1 MQFWSS
7 SLSLPAKA
15 VRAWLGE
22 FAEGWEV
29 APGMIQ
35 ISGTDLASKLGAA
48 EDDLR
53 GVLDE
58 LSSSGFLSYRLFWPN
73 YAIYL
78 PDRLALAGTD
88 DAFTAFYLECLK
100 GRLDDKDKSTV
111 SAEPAKRFFETPITA
126 DPTPDDARK
135 QDTEEQNRTSDPPDS
150 GIPAILESIENS
162 VLDPVLQTNLPGGG
176 PGFSPGGGLLGASEA
191 QRPGDSNQPGSE
203 LGVTNSDQSPSKQ
216 SQDLGSQLK
225 NPDNVSAEPA
235 NQTADKP
242 KKADKKKP
250 PRRVEHVAKAD
261 ETTSPADFV
270 LEWINGFRRE
280 TLASRGYTPPRSYRS
295 PKSRKSVTDL
305 LAAGYTV
312 ADFQHA
318 WRVQAQSDLWNG
330 DQTARKKANAYFSWT
345 TVHRE
350 KNFARNLDTPLVAA
364 SDEIASS
371 GESREYTEHRK
382 YEDDAI
388 GDIR

>member
-22 FAEGWEV
+22 FADGWEV

-35 ISGTDLASKLGAA
+35 ISGSDLASKLGAG

-53 GVLDE
+53 SVLDE
-58 LSSSGFLSYRLFWPN
+58 LAGSGFLSYRLFWPN

-78 PDRLALAGTD
+78 PDRLALAGND
-88 DAFTAFYLECLK
+88 DAFTAFYLECLQ
-100 GRLDDKDKSTV
+100 GRLSENTNNV

-135 QDTEEQNRTSDPPDS
+135 QDTEEQNRTLDPPDS

-162 VLDPVLQTNLPGGG
+162 VLDPVLQTNSPGGG

-203 LGVTNSDQSPSKQ
+203 LGVNNSDQSPTKH

-225 NPDNVSAEPA
+225 DADSDSAGPA
-235 NQTADKP
+235 NKNADK
-242 KKADKKKP
+242 KKSDKKKP
-250 PRRVEHVAKAD
+250 PRRVEHVAKGD
-261 ETTSPADFV
+261 EVTSPAEFV
-270 LEWINGFRRE
+270 CEWIDGFRRE
-280 TLASRGYTPPRSYRS
+280 TLLARGYTAPRSRWS
-295 PKSRKSVTDL
+295 SKSRKSVKDL

-312 ADFQHA
+312 ADFQQA
-318 WRVQAQSDLWNG
+318 WRVQAASELWNG
-330 DQTARKKANAYFSWT
+330 DQAAKKKALAYFSWT

-350 KNFARNLDTPLVAA
+350 KNFARNLDTPLVDA

-371 GESREYTEHRK
+371 GESREYTDHRK
-382 YEDDAI
+382 YEDDQI